1 MPIPASAR
9 RCAPRAPRSPWAP
22 RRRRRA
28 RRFVVWSPSEHPSAF
43 RAFRLARAPEAQRP
57 RPIRSRAPRPSTI
70 PPGPD
75 PSPDPTPAVRA
86 LSRPSPDFEIRDR
99 RDEQKMVGLESIRCS
114 NIVVFGKARK
124 IVGGEGSKRPFE
136 VLSRPLEPLDKPPHP
151 LKLGEVLDWTVSYAD
166 PPCVWLV
173 TLRAWY
179 RLGEPSAAYLRTF
192 APMHRRVNFVAV
204 TAAALREDWNLTVEA
219 ALRALAEVPV
229 VPGDLLDPRGEA
241 LASPPTT
248 PREKRREKTP
258 RPPPP
263 PQAPTQTSCAR
274 RERRRRRSA
283 TRWRRFDT
291 PSETSWRIAPSSG
304 GTSTRFDSPA
314 RWRPA
319 MRSPPRPSRARSRRF
334 SRRRSVARRSRRRS
348 RARTRSARRIGRR
361 RASGSG
367 RRARRPRDLRVG
379 PRRRAPSRSNLAS
392 RDSPPPPRS
401 PILSSRSPT
410 APLPRS
416 WRRPSR
422 CGI

>member
-1 MPIPASAR
+1 
-9 RCAPRAPRSPWAP
+9 
-22 RRRRRA
+22 
-28 RRFVVWSPSEHPSAF
+28 
-43 RAFRLARAPEAQRP
+43 
-57 RPIRSRAPRPSTI
+57 
-70 PPGPD
+70 
-75 PSPDPTPAVRA
+75 
-86 LSRPSPDFEIRDR
+86 
-99 RDEQKMVGLESIRCS
+99 MVGLESIRCS

-229 VPGDLLDPRGEA
+229 VPGDLLDPKFRGAVAANDAAREKARKDAETAAAAAGAHPDVVRAEGEKAAAECHEVAPLRYAERDIVEDCAFVGRHVDALRLSGA
-241 LASPPTT
+241 LAPGDALSSPPLARAFKTLLEET
-248 PREKRREKTP
+248 KRREAIEAKIARKNAQRAAHRAAARERLQAARGGREISAKPAAASAVPLKP
-258 RPPPP
+258 REPRLAPPP
-263 PQAPTQTSCAR
+263 
-274 RERRRRRSA
+274 
-283 TRWRRFDT
+283 
-291 PSETSWRIAPSSG
+291 
-304 GTSTRFDSPA
+304 
-314 RWRPA
+314 
-319 MRSPPRPSRARSRRF
+319 
-334 SRRRSVARRSRRRS
+334 
-348 RARTRSARRIGRR
+348 
-361 RASGSG
+361 
-367 RRARRPRDLRVG
+367 
-379 PRRRAPSRSNLAS
+379 
-392 RDSPPPPRS
+392 S